1 MRNKTLDTSRSTL
14 WKNIDEQLGRFE
26 TQCLAGG
33 AIIGWVFGWFY
44 KGHLLIAP
52 AHLSTVIDGFGGGFI
67 ANLHL
72 ISAVFGAF
80 TLFVIGRIITSWIH
94 HNAPTEEEIA
104 EDRKNRLFL
113 YKLPP
118 WPKTEKLS
126 FIIGE
131 YHGDNASYIPNPEWA
146 TIPLDGLFGNIFVCG
161 SIGSGK
167 TASCA
172 YPFVEQVLNYH
183 PNDAQL
189 KPCGLVLDE
198 KGDFFKT
205 VEAFAKKV
213 NREND
218 IIRIEIGGEHT
229 WNPIHAP
236 EIMVEVLAGRL
247 VALYENMVGG
257 SGGSGDQWVKDGM
270 FKIIKHG
277 LGIHRIAYGYVTVK
291 DLNDM
296 VADMSG
302 GDENEDDNPVLETL
316 SRYDA
321 AIAHRRSKGELS
333 DDEESDYSYHR
344 RFFEKELACENP
356 KNKATYVSAV
366 TSITDLF
373 SKPSVAKT
381 FCPPKDKIKL
391 INFES
396 IIESG
401 KIIALNAP
409 PSQYGSIGTAIGVM
423 LKLEFQRTLLG
434 RVSREAKNAQLNKD
448 RMAFFICDEY
458 QNFVTTS
465 GKNTNEG
472 DDKFYAESR
481 QSKCVSMVLTQSI
494 TTLVSK
500 TGKEKA
506 QVILGSLRSMIFLAV
521 EPENDRKAAAELCGK
536 SLQQVKSQSFSES
549 LKDSGYNPL
558 SRDVSG
564 SSGSVSSNVSFQERH
579 DYNVQPTEFGTLQSF
594 ESISLIFNGIHTEVP
609 KRVYHK
615 TNFIPDKFVGK
626 FTKRTIPYK
635 LLIDELKRKLSE
647 KEQ

>member
-1 MRNKTLDTSRSTL
+1 MRNELDTSRSTL
-14 WKNIDEQLGRFE
+14 WKNFDEQLGRFE
-26 TQCLAGG
+26 TQCLAAG
-33 AIIGWVFGWFY
+33 AIIGWIFGWFY
-44 KGHLLIAP
+44 KGHLLLAP
-52 AHLSTVIDGFGGGFI
+52 GHLTSVIDGFGESFI
-67 ANLHL
+67 VNLHL
-72 ISAVFGAF
+72 ISAIFGAF
-80 TLFVIGRIITSWIH
+80 ILFVIGRIATSWIH
-94 HNAPTEEEIA
+94 HNAPTDEEIA

-118 WPKTEKLS
+118 WPQTKKLS

-131 YHGDNASYIPNPEWA
+131 YHGDNASYIPNPEWV
-146 TIPLDGLFGNIFVCG
+146 TIPLNGLFGNIFVCG

-183 PNDAQL
+183 PNDDQL

-198 KGDFFKT
+198 KGDFFKA
-205 VEAFAKKV
+205 VENFAKAV
-213 NREND
+213 GREND
-218 IIRIEIGGEHT
+218 IITIEIGGKQT

-236 EIMVEVLAGRL
+236 EVMVEVLAGRL
-247 VALYENMVGG
+247 VALYENMVG
-257 SGGSGDQWVKDGM
+257 SSSSGDQWVKDGM
-270 FKIIKHG
+270 FKILKHG

-302 GDENEDDNPVLETL
+302 GDENDEENPVLETL
-316 SRYDA
+316 TRYDA
-321 AIAHRRSKGELS
+321 SIAHKRSKGEIS
-333 DDEESDYSYHR
+333 EDEESDYSYHR
-344 RFFEKELACENP
+344 MFFEKELACENP

-391 INFES
+391 VNFES
-396 IIESG
+396 IIDSG
-401 KIIALNAP
+401 KIVALNAP
-409 PSQYGSIGTAIGVM
+409 AAEFGSIGTALGVM

-434 RVSREAKNAQLNKD
+434 RISREVKNDQLNKE

-494 TTLVSK
+494 TTLISK

-506 QVILGSLRSMIFLAV
+506 QVILASLRSKIFLSV
-521 EPENDRKAAAELCGK
+521 EPENDRKSAAELCGK
-536 SLQQVKSQSFSES
+536 SLQQAKSQSFSENI
-549 LKDSGYNPL
+549 KDSGYNPL

-564 SSGSVSSNVSFQERH
+564 SGGSVSSNISYQERH
-579 DYNVQPTEFGTLQSF
+579 EYIVQPTEFGTLKTF
-594 ESISLIFNGIHTEVP
+594 ESISLIFNGIHTEKP

-615 TNFIPDKFVGK
+615 SSYMPDRFVGK

-635 LLIDELKRKLSE
+635 LLIDEMRRNKDI
-647 KEQ
+647 